1 MRPHVTAVG
10 LGIAAG
16 GLGLRALVALGRV
29 LTLADLPP
37 RADPGTAA
45 GVYDALTAL
54 LRTTAWSA
62 VAAGLALALTA
73 WLSGRVRLGGR
84 VRRAPPAG
92 EAPRPAPAAAATPD
106 PP

>member
-1 MRPHVTAVG
+1 MRSSVTAAG

-37 RADPGTAA
+37 HADPTTAA
-45 GVYDALTAL
+45 AVYDTLTDA
-54 LRTTAWSA
+54 LRTAAWA
-62 VAAGLALALTA
+62 ATAAGLALALTT
-73 WLSGRVRLGGR
+73 WLTLR
-84 VRRAPPAG
+84 VRRTPPPDETPRQAAPV
-92 EAPRPAPAAAATPD
+92 AATPD

>member
-1 MRPHVTAVG
+1 MRSSVTAVG

-29 LTLADLPP
+29 LTLTDLPAH
-37 RADPGTAA
+37 ADPGVAA
-45 GVYDALTAL
+45 GVYDTLTAI
-54 LRTTAWSA
+54 LRTTAWAA

-73 WLSGRVRLGGR
+73 WLSGRA
-84 VRRAPPAG
+84 RRSPPTD
-92 EAPRPAPAAAATPD
+92 EAPAPAAD

>member
-1 MRPHVTAVG
+1 MRSSVTAAG

-37 RADPGTAA
+37 HADPGTAA
-45 GVYDALTAL
+45 AVYDTLTEALCGA
-54 LRTTAWSA
+54 AWGA

-73 WLSGRVRLGGR
+73 WLTSR
-84 VRRAPPAG
+84 VRRAPPADEG
-92 EAPRPAPAAAATPD
+92 PRQAPAVAATPD

>member
-1 MRPHVTAVG
+1 MRSHVTAVG

-16 GLGLRALVALGRV
+16 GLGLRALVALGRI

-54 LRTTAWSA
+54 LRTTSWAA

-73 WLSGRVRLGGR
+73 WLSARL
-84 VRRAPPAG
+84 RRAPPAD
-92 EAPRPAPAAAATPD
+92 EAPHPAPAVAATPD